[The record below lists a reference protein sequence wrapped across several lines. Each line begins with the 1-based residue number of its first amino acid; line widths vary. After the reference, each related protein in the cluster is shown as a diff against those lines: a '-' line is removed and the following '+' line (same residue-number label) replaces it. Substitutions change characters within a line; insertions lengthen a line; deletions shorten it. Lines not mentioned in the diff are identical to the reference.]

1 MNEIIMINIA
11 GDDRPG
17 VTSSI
22 TGILADHEVTVLDIG
37 QAVIHDSLSLG
48 LLVSLPAGTEAAS
61 ILKDVLFR
69 CHEMQLQV
77 RFLPVEAERY
87 QQWVAGQ
94 GKQRHIV
101 TLLAR
106 KISARHNC
114 PGDRD
119 CVSLWFEYRP
129 Y

>member
-1 MNEIIMINIA
+1 VNEIIMINIA

-22 TGILADHEVTVLDIG
+22 TGILADHDVAVLDIG
-37 QAVIHDSLSLG
+37 QAVIHDTLSLG
-48 LLVSLPAGTEAAS
+48 LLVSLPSGTEAAS

-69 CHEMQLQV
+69 CHEMGLQV
-77 RFLPVEAERY
+77 RFLPVSADSY

-106 KISARHNC
+106 KISASIS
-114 PGDRD
+114 PT
-119 CVSLWFEYRP
+119 SLRSFHAMV
-129 Y
+129 